1 MTKHS
6 KHSSNHSRIKL
17 VVSTSTSESG
27 TETQLLH
34 VRRRMPKVVKSYDNF
49 DRTKWSKFCDE
60 IDTILKG
67 TNEFVQIWQRVSFWS
82 FIIGVSSIFL
92 AIILSIAMATS
103 TAKVF
108 PAFFMF
114 FAIFHVIVVAN
125 IIFFGTL
132 KKIIGKTYEDLELVC
147 AKASSSSLSSEHFG
161 VENAGGGEGSGR
173 LPFPI
178 FQLKQT
184 DDAGRTTKS
193 NSVFFAQQQQKKD
206 REGGDAE
213 EVEPKVSLV
222 NTIDALYSKTY
233 IDVITT
239 TTIKRVTDVSNTNT
253 AATESAEITDTGSI
267 SSIGSAD
274 ACEMQDIEAAIRHLY
289 YEGNMEYDGEEGYD
303 SD

>member
-1 MTKHS
+1 MKEDEGKPVEGTRTDRRGS
-6 KHSSNHSRIKL
+6 GSG
-17 VVSTSTSESG
+17 ST
-27 TETQLLH
+27 TQILH
-34 VRRRMPKVVKSYDNF
+34 VHRRMPKVLETYDNF

-67 TNEFVQIWQRVSFWS
+67 TNEFVQIWQKVSFWS

-103 TAKVF
+103 SARIF

-125 IIFFGTL
+125 IIFFSTL
-132 KKIIGKTYEDLELVC
+132 KKTIGKTYEDLELVC
-147 AKASSSSLSSEHFG
+147 AKASSSSLSSEHFD
-161 VENAGGGEGSGR
+161 VENGGGGKGSGR

-178 FQLKQT
+178 FQLKQK

-193 NSVFFAQQQQKKD
+193 SSVFFAQQQQKKD
-206 REGGDAE
+206 GEERGDAE
-213 EVEPKVSLV
+213 EVEPKVPFV

-239 TTIKRVTDVSNTNT
+239 TTVKRVTDVSNTNT
-253 AATESAEITDTGSI
+253 TTESAEITDTGSI

-274 ACEMQDIEAAIRHLY
+274 ACEMQDIEAAIQYLY
-289 YEGNMEYDGEEGYD
+289 YEENMEYDEGYD